1 MKPDFIQQA
10 KKHKRRIVLPES
22 DANRI
27 LEAAVYCD
35 TNDIADIVLLG
46 DPTKIKEQLS
56 ALNLTTGNIKI
67 INPADSEN
75 TQAFAE
81 TLHQL
86 QSTKK
91 PEKILSKQQAK
102 ELSQQPLY
110 FANLMVREGLADGCV
125 AGAITPT
132 ADIIRSALQTI
143 GTVKPEARLSSFF
156 IMLTP
161 TLSTPVIF
169 ADCAINISPDATQLA
184 DIAYQ
189 SAGNAKAL
197 LGLDAKVALL
207 SFSTNGSA
215 QHENVDKIRETAHL
229 LHTNHPEINVIG
241 DIQFDAAVSN
251 KILKKKWHDAHF
263 EAPANVF
270 IFPSLESGNICYKIA
285 ERIGGATAI
294 GPILQGLAKPVND
307 LSRGA
312 DVKSIVNTIA
322 VTCLQAGM

>member
-1 MKPDFIQQA
+1 MNPDFSQQA
-10 KKHKRRIVLPES
+10 KKHKRCIMLPES
-22 DANRI
+22 DDDRI

-35 TNDIADIVLLG
+35 SHNIAEIILLG
-46 DPTKIKEQLS
+46 DPTVIKKQLNSLKLS
-56 ALNLTTGNIKI
+56 AGNIQI
-67 INPADSEN
+67 INPASNEN
-75 TQAFAE
+75 TKAFAE
-81 TLHQL
+81 ALYQL

-91 PEKILSKQQAK
+91 PEKRLNKEQTEKLSK
-102 ELSQQPLY
+102 QPLY

-132 ADIIRSALQTI
+132 ADVIRTALHTI
-143 GTVKPEARLSSFF
+143 GTIKPEARLSSFF
-156 IMLTP
+156 IMLTA
-161 TLSTPVIF
+161 TLPTPVIF

-184 DIAYQ
+184 DIATQ
-189 SAGNAKAL
+189 SAENAKAL
-197 LGLDAKVALL
+197 LGLEAKVALL

-215 QHENVDKIRETAHL
+215 QHENIDKIKETAHI

-251 KILKKKWHDAHF
+251 RILKKKWHDAHF

-312 DVKSIVNTIA
+312 DVKSIINTIA
-322 VTCLQAGM
+322 VTALQAFS

>member
-1 MKPDFIQQA
+1 
-10 KKHKRRIVLPES
+10 VLPES

-35 TNDIADIVLLG
+35 THDIAEIILLG
-46 DPTKIKEQLS
+46 DSSTIEKQLS
-56 ALNLTTGNIKI
+56 TLNLSAGNIQI
-67 INPADSEN
+67 INPADNEN
-75 TQAFAE
+75 IQVFAE
-81 TLHQL
+81 TLYQL

-91 PEKILSKQQAK
+91 PKKRLSKQQAE

-161 TLSTPVIF
+161 TLPTPVIF
-169 ADCAINISPDATQLA
+169 ADCAINISPNATQLA
-184 DIAYQ
+184 DIAFQ
-189 SAGNAKAL
+189 SAKNAKAL
-197 LGLDAKVALL
+197 LGLEAKVALL

-251 KILKKKWHDAHF
+251 RILKKKWHDAHF

-322 VTCLQAGM
+322 VTALQVGM